1 MTTKTISKA
10 ASADVVQ
17 RLAVLD
23 NGLFEGL
30 VLGFLVKL
38 CLLCLDLGAA
48 EGVCRNADSD
58 EENDQYGNN
67 AKAHSASFAGS
78 PFSP

>member
-10 ASADVVQ
+10 ASADVIQ
-17 RLAVLD
+17 CLPVLD
-23 NGLFEGL
+23 NGLL
-30 VLGFLVKL
+30 KCLLLGFLVKL

-48 EGVCRNADSD
+48 EGVGRNADSD
-58 EENDQYGNN
+58 EEDDQYGNN
-67 AKAHSASFAGS
+67 TETHSASFAGS